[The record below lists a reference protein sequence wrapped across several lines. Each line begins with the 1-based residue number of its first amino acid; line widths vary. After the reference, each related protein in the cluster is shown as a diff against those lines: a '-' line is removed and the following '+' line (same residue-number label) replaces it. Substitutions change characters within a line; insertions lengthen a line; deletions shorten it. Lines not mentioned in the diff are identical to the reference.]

1 MHGGAGA
8 ILSVGLLK
16 AVSLQRFEDCVFKT
30 FSTGGDALI
39 TVCLWEVR
47 HAIRAPT
54 LHRWLT

>member
-16 AVSLQRFEDCVFKT
+16 AVSLQRFEDCIFKT

-47 HAIRAPT
+47 RTCSAPAV
-54 LHRWLT
+54 HR